1 MATKIRLPNNWKPRE
16 DQLPLWCY
24 LENGGRH
31 AVEVAH
37 RRWGKDDVALH
48 HTACA
53 SMQRI
58 GNYWHMLPQYSQ
70 ARKAIWEAVNP
81 RTGKRRI
88 DEAFPLEIRKTTRNQ
103 EMMIPLINGSS
114 WQLVGSDNFDSLVGS
129 PPIGVVYSEYAL
141 ADPRAR
147 AYLSPIL
154 LENEG
159 WELFIYTPR
168 GMNHGKTLLDFA
180 RQEDGWFGQLLTVAD
195 TPVFT
200 QKQLDATHRELLDAF
215 GDAEGEALFQQEYY
229 CSFQG
234 AVLGAYYAKQMALA
248 RKEGRITKV
257 PYNPAFQVF
266 TFWDLGFDDSTTIWF
281 IQMIGKAHH
290 VIDYYENSNESMEH
304 YARILREKRYNY
316 GDHYMPHDV
325 EHHGIGILEG
335 KSIKEVA
342 ESTGIE
348 PIITVQRA
356 RDSKAVREGIE
367 ASRNILASCWFD
379 EKKCHRGISCLEGY
393 QAEYNDARKKLA
405 DRPLHNWC
413 SHGADGF
420 RTFAVGYAPKKPV
433 VTVSSILD
441 RLMPSFIGGP
451 S

>member
-1 MATKIRLPNNWKPRE
+1 MRLWH
-16 DQLPLWCY
+16 Y
-24 LENGGRH
+24 LENGGKH

-48 HTACA
+48 RTACA
-53 SMQRI
+53 SMQRV

-81 RTGKRRI
+81 KTGKRRI
-88 DEAFPLEIRKTTRNQ
+88 DEAFPEEIRKTTRNQ

-114 WQLVGSDNFDSLVGS
+114 WQLVGSDNFNSLVGS
-129 PPIGVVYSEYAL
+129 PPIGIVHSEFAL

-147 AYLSPIL
+147 AYISPIL

-180 RQEDGWFGQLLTVAD
+180 KQEEGWFAELLTAED

-200 QKQLDATHRELLDAF
+200 KAQLELTRRELIAAF

-234 AVLGAYYAKQMALA
+234 AVLGAYYAKQLALA
-248 RKEGRITKV
+248 RSEGRICSV
-257 PYNPAFQVF
+257 PYNTGHEVY
-266 TFWDLGFDDSTTIWF
+266 TFWDIGFDDSTTIWF
-281 IQMIGKAHH
+281 GQFIGKAYYW
-290 VIDYYENSNESMEH
+290 IDYYENSNESMEH
-304 YARILREKRYNY
+304 YAEVLKRKKYNY
-316 GDHYMPHDV
+316 GDHYFPHDV

-342 ESTGIE
+342 EDVGIE

-356 RDSKAVREGIE
+356 KDSKAVREGIQ
-367 ASRNILASCWFD
+367 ASRTLIGQSWFD
-379 EKKCHRGISCLEGY
+379 EKKCAQGLAGLEGY
-393 QAEYNDARKKLA
+393 RAGYNDTQKRLS
-405 DRPLHNWC
+405 DHPVHDWC
-413 SHGADGF
+413 SHPADAF

-433 VTVSSILD
+433 QTVGSFLD
-441 RLMPSFIGGP
+441 RISPFAMGGF
-451 S
+451 